1 MKVLLENRKALF
13 DFDLIE
19 KYQAGLVLLGFEV
32 KSLRLGRGTLQ
43 GSYIIIRGEEA
54 FWIGANIP
62 PYQPNNTPKD
72 YLPKHERK
80 ILITK
85 KEIRY
90 LLGKTKEK
98 GLTLVPIKVYTNK
111 DKIKLEFA
119 LVKSKKKYDKRQ
131 SIKERETDRTIDRA
145 LKGMY

>member
-1 MKVLLENRKALF
+1 MKTLIENRKALF

-19 KYQAGLVLLGFEV
+19 KYQAGLVLLGLEV

-62 PYQPNNTPKD
+62 PYQPNNTPKN

-119 LVKSKKKYDKRQ
+119 LVKSKKKYDKRR

>member
-62 PYQPNNTPKD
+62 PYQPNNTPKN
-72 YLPKHERK
+72 YIPKHERK

-85 KEIRY
+85 KEIKY
-90 LLGKTKEK
+90 LIGKTKEK

-119 LVKSKKKYDKRQ
+119 LVRNKKKHDKRQ
-131 SIKERETDRTIDRA
+131 KIKERETERTIDRA

>member
-19 KYQAGLVLLGFEV
+19 KYQAGLVLLGLEV

-119 LVKSKKKYDKRQ
+119 LVKSKKKHDKRQ

>member
-1 MKVLLENRKALF
+1 MKTLIENRKALF

-19 KYQAGLVLLGFEV
+19 KYQAGLVLLGLEV

-62 PYQPNNTPKD
+62 PYQPNNTPKN
-72 YLPKHERK
+72 YIPKHERK

-85 KEIRY
+85 KEIKY
-90 LLGKTKEK
+90 LIGKTKEK

-119 LVKSKKKYDKRQ
+119 LVRSKKKHDKRQ
-131 SIKERETDRTIDRA
+131 KIKERETERTIDRA

>member
-1 MKVLLENRKALF
+1 MKTLIENRKALF

-19 KYQAGLVLLGFEV
+19 KYQAGLVLLGLEV

-119 LVKSKKKYDKRQ
+119 LVKSKKKYDKRR